1 MHINWKVRVKSG
13 AFWMGVLS
21 AVTAAVFELLNLCGV
36 VTGVKAEQ
44 VLQVGTLVLMAL
56 AAIGVITDPT
66 TKGLNDSVQALTYD
80 KPKEGK

>member
-1 MHINWKVRVKSG
+1 MKINWKVRIKSG

-21 AVTAAVFELLNLCGV
+21 AVTAAIFALLNLCGV
-36 VTGVKAEQ
+36 VTNVKAEQ

-66 TKGLNDSVQALTYD
+66 TKGMSDSQQALTYTV
-80 KPKEGK
+80 PKEDE